1 MIIKPARIST
11 PVERATLNLA
21 SPLSRGVR
29 LAWSFGANANLLDA
43 AGSGTMLQRAH
54 GASAASPI
62 ITGGPS
68 GAGLRM
74 TDSGSAD
81 GHSLGYLTATKTA
94 YITNSFGAFG
104 AAAFF
109 LNSKSLNARNLLL
122 SITDSSLLGVYIDFT
137 SDPAIRAITG
147 TTYTTATYTVPTN
160 KDICIGVSWGS
171 GAQIY
176 VDGRLVGTGGVGFV
190 NTSGATVLDIGA
202 RRDFSNDY
210 GLNAVMYAAVVWDR
224 AISAAEHA
232 AFAARPFEL
241 FAPLHRRIYFDLGGG
256 ATAKAV
262 TLSLE
267 AAVQVSRSAT
277 AGIDAGV
284 QRGLSATAS
293 IEAAI
298 SRALTATASLES
310 AIRAALTATTSV
322 DSYVQAGSTATAS
335 LDAAISRA
343 LSATA
348 SLDSG
353 IQLAR
358 NASATIDSAIQRA
371 LSATASLDGYVQAG
385 TTVSASLDAAIRY
398 ARAASASLD
407 SAISLARTAT
417 ASMDADIVV
426 AAAGTVTASLD
437 AALAATS
444 TAVSALD
451 SAVRWARAA
460 TATMDGY
467 IYDSAAVEAEGYTFK
482 ATARPSFRATRRVVQ

>member
-1 MIIKPARIST
+1 MTAIIIPSRRLRQPTSDGRIRTDGIGLGIGGVFSAIGGRINLKGVLPTSNSGTRRPGIHGMGVSYSTQSTIFPNGTIPALAGNPYTIGFLFSLR
-11 PVERATLNLA
+11 TLSQYSGLF
-21 SPLSRGVR
+21 SYQPGTTLYGIEVR
-29 LAWSFGANANLLDA
+29 LGLGVSDSDLWWRQGTNAGYNYFGV
-43 AGSGTMLQRAH
+43 
-54 GASAASPI
+54 
-62 ITGGPS
+62 
-68 GAGLRM
+68 GAGTFAANTADNRLVLSS
-74 TDSGSAD
+74 SGRVED
-81 GHSLGYLTATKTA
+81 PVTVILNGRVLTATKAGTTTGNIE
-94 YITNSFGAFG
+94 YFTGNICYGSRTEGTT
-104 AAAFF
+104 F
-109 LNSKSLNARNLLL
+109 LDGVIYQSPFWNRRL
-122 SITDSSLLGVYIDFT
+122 SIAEAMEWCAYPWS
-137 SDPAIRAITG
+137 
-147 TTYTTATYTVPTN
+147 
-160 KDICIGVSWGS
+160 
-171 GAQIY
+171 IY
-176 VDGRLVGTGGVGFV
+176 Q
-190 NTSGATVLDIGA
+190 
-202 RRDFSNDY
+202 
-210 GLNAVMYAAVVWDR
+210 
-224 AISAAEHA
+224 SAS
-232 AFAARPFEL
+232 
-241 FAPLHRRIYFDLGGG
+241 RRIYFDLAGGS
-256 ATAKAV
+256 TARTA

-267 AAVQVSRSAT
+267 AAVQASRSAT

-284 QRGLSATAS
+284 QRGISATSS

-335 LDAAISRA
+335 LDAAIRRA

-358 NASATIDSAIQRA
+358 SASATIDSAIQRA

-385 TTVSASLDAAIRY
+385 TTVSVSLDSAIRY
-398 ARAASASLD
+398 ARVASASLD

-426 AAAGTVTASLD
+426 AAAGTVTANLD